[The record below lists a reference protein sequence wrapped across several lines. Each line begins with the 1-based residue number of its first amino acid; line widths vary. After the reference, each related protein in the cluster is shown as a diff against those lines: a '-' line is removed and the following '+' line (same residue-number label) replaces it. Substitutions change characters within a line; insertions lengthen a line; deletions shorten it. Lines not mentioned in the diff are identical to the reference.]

1 MTSIIKNVE
10 GSSNDSEPDVE
21 SLFWTEVIGSETMLK
36 HGMDAMNRR
45 DYATAANLFA
55 GAGGARP
62 GYGPANLLF
71 NRAVRQLVPRWH
83 FAMLNDQARNEAYRK
98 AISAVVRPGDLV
110 LDIGT
115 GAGLLSLLAIEAGA
129 DMVVTCEME
138 PVIAAIARRTMVV
151 NGVDSR
157 VKVVEAKST
166 DLRVGIDLPRPA
178 DVLVTEIFDC
188 ALLGEGA
195 LPSIEHARRE
205 LLQPDAVIVPQGARL
220 WGQLVESDDLFAHN
234 HVDTVYNFDMTLF
247 QQFRSMEYFSTYL
260 TSYRHRLLGEPF
272 PLFDFDFRTGKGEQ
286 ERVIPAPVSVD
297 GTCHAIVMW
306 FELDLA
312 EDITLS
318 NSPED
323 HGTHWRQAVQTF
335 ERPLSCRADE
345 PLRLFVSHD
354 NDRVL
359 VRPEPLGAIAAE
371 ESASGHR

>member
-1 MTSIIKNVE
+1 MTPIIKNVE
-10 GSSNDSEPDVE
+10 GSPKGPEPAAE
-21 SLFWTEVIGSETMLK
+21 SLFWSEVAGAEALLK

-45 DYATAANLFA
+45 DYTTAANLFA
-55 GAGGARP
+55 GAGGAQP

-115 GAGLLSLLAIEAGA
+115 GAGLLSLLAVEAGA
-129 DMVVTCEME
+129 GMVVTCEME

-166 DLRVGIDLPRPA
+166 DLRVGVDLPRRA
-178 DVLVTEIFDC
+178 DVLLTEIFDC

-195 LPSIEHARRE
+195 LPSLEHARRE
-205 LLQPDAVIVPQGARL
+205 LLRPDAVVAPQGARL
-220 WGQLVESDDLFAHN
+220 WGRLVESEELFARN
-234 HVDTVYNFDMTLF
+234 HVGNVYDFDMTLF

-260 TSYRHRLLGEPF
+260 TGYRHRLLGDPF
-272 PLFDFDFRTGKGEQ
+272 PLFDFDFRTGECER
-286 ERVIPAPVSVD
+286 ERVVPAPVTAD

-312 EDITLS
+312 EGITLS
-318 NSPED
+318 NGPED

-335 ERPLSCRADE
+335 ERPLPCRAGE
-345 PLRLFVSHD
+345 PLRLLASHD
-354 NDRVL
+354 DDRVL
-359 VRPEPLGAIAAE
+359 VRPGPLGAAPGG
-371 ESASGHR
+371 ESVSGHR